1 MRGGV
6 PLEGPVDLG
15 MDIKGSP
22 IAVIFTV
29 QVKFRVSNQ
38 NNQLLLGGPSLRP
51 RHPHQIGIPRP
62 AAGSNMTVF

>member
-22 IAVIFTV
+22 IAVIFTG
-29 QVKFRVSNQ
+29 QVPCVESE
-38 NNQLLLGGPSLRP
+38 
-51 RHPHQIGIPRP
+51 
-62 AAGSNMTVF
+62 